1 MQSSEKSQLLTWF
14 DVERRIAQCTD
25 GLTTLPSPILGVS
38 VYSDSVELTVK
49 PNSSRN
55 AVVLAI
61 KEWFNEA
68 EFQDSGHH
76 CCIFLRIG
84 KDATLSVNWS
94 DDHIIG
100 TGVPE
105 LVPLWRRLVYMGEDG
120 TTPFRAPRS
129 FQTGPS
135 MIAFH
140 SFKGGVGRTTS
151 LIAFVIARITQLAQR
166 QTRSKILIVDAD
178 TEAPGITY
186 WLNREQRGDISYVRF
201 LEALHSPP
209 TTSSDVLD
217 YFSKEIQRNAIDV
230 EGSQIFVLP
239 AFVDQTDLL
248 NSKISPEHLVRA
260 SADAWMLGDHLHQL
274 GARLGVDYVFVD
286 LRAGLSEL
294 SSPILFDPRFHRF
307 VVTTV
312 AEQSMRGAELLLQT
326 LRQVWRSLTDNN
338 GARHP
343 NIVLSMLTDSLKA
356 SSEYVDVRERLER
369 AYGVL
374 TPKQFDIFDSTEG
387 DDLLK
392 SFLTFFECNFSTDL
406 MAFRSL
412 EQALHSLKRSSL
424 IDSASA
430 WFTASETPKA
440 STPSNSSG
448 VDQLDNYA
456 EQLARICY
464 ERQFAENQ
472 EPDELLVTE
481 ALRNLGRSFSEDLP
495 NAVLIGAKGS
505 GKTFSYLQISGSQ
518 TWHKFLKK
526 IGVPSTTSDEVLVL
540 PLLRS
545 NELGNT
551 NATLV
556 NRCFEDAQSSIASKL
571 NATPATLKLSD
582 IQDRIEKQRTINT
595 TQLSDWIN
603 FWTSVMADA
612 IGSNTSGLSELN
624 QHVSTTGLNIVF
636 LFDGIED
643 VLRNVL
649 SDDVQKAAV
658 EAIIELPNRIRE
670 LRNPAIGV
678 LAFVREDYAKAVK
691 TQNFGQFQSRYGKF
705 RLDWSPREFL
715 QLIFWL
721 CAEAKIEWAKKE
733 EVDSLETEVIVERLE
748 QLWGKKLGRDD
759 AAEAYSAR
767 WVYAALSD
775 LRGRLQAR
783 DAVRFLGY
791 AARQAKGKRLPAW
804 SDRVIPPNAIREALL
819 PTSRD
824 KVQEA
829 IQEYAPL
836 REWSDKLVNIDSS
849 KKKIPFVAEDLGLDG
864 RLRQM
869 LQEIGV
875 IYEDIEKN
883 AADRLYV
890 PEIYRHGLALGS
902 GAGARPRVQALLQ
915 RALGALPF

>member
-1 MQSSEKSQLLTWF
+1 MQSSEKSPLLTWF

-25 GLTTLPSPILGVS
+25 GLSTLPRPILNVS
-38 VYSDSVELTVK
+38 VYSDSVELVVS
-49 PNSSRN
+49 PGSSRD
-55 AVVLAI
+55 AVVAAA
-61 KEWFNEA
+61 KNWFSEA
-68 EFQDSGHH
+68 EFQDDTDQ
-76 CCIFLRIG
+76 CRIFLRIG
-84 KDATLSVNWS
+84 KNSTLSLNWS
-94 DDHIIG
+94 DDFLVWKN
-100 TGVPE
+100 TPE
-105 LVPLWRRLVYMGEDG
+105 LVPLWRRLVYMADDG
-120 TTPFRAPRS
+120 KTPFRAPQS
-129 FQTGPS
+129 FPLGPT

-151 LIAFVIARITQLAQR
+151 LIAFVIARVTQLAQR
-166 QTRSKILIVDAD
+166 QARSRILIVDAD
-178 TEAPGITY
+178 TEAPGVTY
-186 WLNREQRGDISYVRF
+186 WLNREQRGNVSYVRF

-209 TTSSDVLD
+209 TTSDEVID
-217 YFSKEIQRNAIDV
+217 YFSKEIQKNAIDV
-230 EGSQIFVLP
+230 DGSQVFVLP

-248 NSKISPEHLVRA
+248 NSKITPEHLVR
-260 SADAWMLGDHLHQL
+260 SPSDAWMLGDHLHQL
-274 GARLGVDYVFVD
+274 GKRLEADFVFVD

-294 SSPILFDPRFHRF
+294 SSPVLFDPRFHRF

-326 LRQVWRSLTDNN
+326 LRQVWKSLTDNE
-338 GARHP
+338 GAKHP
-343 NIVLSMLTDSLKA
+343 NIVLSMLTDTLKN
-356 SSEYVDVRERLER
+356 SSEYVDIRERLER
-369 AYGVL
+369 AYGVF
-374 TPKQFDIFDSTEG
+374 TPKQIDIFNPPDVDE
-387 DDLLK
+387 LLQ
-392 SFLTFFECNFSTDL
+392 SFLTFFECSFSTDL

-412 EQALHSLKRSSL
+412 EQAMTALKRSSL
-424 IDSASA
+424 NDAASA
-430 WFTASETPKA
+430 WFSASETPKI
-440 STPSNSSG
+440 SPPSNFVA

-456 EQLARICY
+456 ERLAKICR

-472 EPDELLVTE
+472 EPDKLLITE
-481 ALRNLGRSFSEDLP
+481 ALRNLGRSFSSELP

-505 GKTFSYLQISGSQ
+505 GKTFSYLQISSSI
-518 TWHKFLKK
+518 TWRKFLEK
-526 IGVPSTTSDEVLVL
+526 IGISSTVADEALVL

-545 NELGNT
+545 NELGNI
-551 NATLV
+551 NAALV
-556 NRCFEDAQSSIASKL
+556 NRCFEGAQSRVASAL
-571 NATPATLKLSD
+571 CATPATLKLSD
-582 IQDRIEKQRTINT
+582 IQDRIEKQRTLNT

-603 FWTSVMADA
+603 FWTSIMADA
-612 IGSNTSGLSELN
+612 IGSNTTSLSELN
-624 QHVSTTGLNIVF
+624 HHVSTTGLNIVF

-670 LRNPAIGV
+670 LRDPTIGV

-721 CAEAKIEWAKKE
+721 CAEAEIEWAKKE
-733 EVDSLETEVIVERLE
+733 EVDAIDTEIIVERLE
-748 QLWGKKLGRDD
+748 KLWGKKLGRDD

-791 AARQAKGKRLPAW
+791 AAQQAKAKRLPAW
-804 SDRVIPPNAIREALL
+804 GDRVIPPNAIRGALL
-819 PTSRD
+819 PTSQD

-836 REWSDKLVNIDSS
+836 REWNDKLASIDSS